1 MHNSGKRLGVAM
13 ATVVVVLGLNAFAVL
28 SGVATGAY
36 GLVFAHQSSDYLAA
50 TRADTAAPQ
59 PGASAAQCAQ
69 SDPKQLYPLSLA
81 AGGIGGNV
89 STVPI
94 TRMC

>member
-28 SGVATGAY
+28 SGVAAGAY
-36 GLVFAHQSSDYLAA
+36 GLVFGRQPTDYPAA
-50 TRADTAAPQ
+50 TRADAAAPE
-59 PGASAAQCAQ
+59 PGWSAAECAQ
-69 SDPKQLYPLSLA
+69 SDPKQLYPLSLPAGSGSHSSA
-81 AGGIGGNV
+81 A
-89 STVPI
+89 PI

>member
-28 SGVATGAY
+28 SGVAAGAY
-36 GLVFAHQSSDYLAA
+36 GLVFGHQPTDYLAA
-50 TRADTAAPQ
+50 TRADAAAPERG
-59 PGASAAQCAQ
+59 PSAAECAQ

-81 AGGIGGNV
+81 AGGNGGHS
-89 STVPI
+89 STVSI

>member
-28 SGVATGAY
+28 SGAAAGAY
-36 GLVFAHQSSDYLAA
+36 GLVFGNQPTDYLAA
-50 TRADTAAPQ
+50 TLADTAAPG
-59 PGASAAQCAQ
+59 PGSSATECAQ
-69 SDPKQLYPLSLA
+69 SGPKQLYPPSLA
-81 AGGIGGNV
+81 AGIGSHF